1 MITQTGVH
9 PPQAEFP
16 SQERFVGLALARL
29 SVLPGSVVVA
39 WLLVVLPLLLIDAL
53 RPLPAL
59 ALFVP
64 VAVIV
69 LRVAWRVTSA
79 GPRMRAPR
87 WTLWA
92 LVAIAT
98 AFTMANGLLHAE
110 KVIIRR
116 DAASYFQI
124 GHWLAQHGDREV
136 PTQIEAFGGAHP
148 LLATGSPAFYPSGEA
163 LVPQFMTGLPS
174 TLAAVEWLTSWTATL
189 WAPAVLGGLALL
201 AFGGLIARLVGPTW
215 APLGAAVLGLAEPF
229 WHVARA
235 TFSEPLAALLL
246 ISGLCLLVDAGRD
259 ARGGRGGSSPHG
271 DTGGRAAAFL
281 GGLAIGICTF
291 VRVDALREVMILV
304 PIVGWLAVRRHRAW
318 QPLAGGLALGLT
330 YGVLDGRLLTWPYLV
345 AIEDSLRPLVTVF
358 IAAAVA
364 TATAVGIAR
373 RVPAGRLRLRLPR
386 WAPAAAGWLVV
397 AAAAGFALRPLL
409 QTVHGWEPGSG
420 IANFVGRMQER
431 EGLDIDPTRSYDE
444 WTMHWLAWW
453 LGWPTVVLG
462 VAGAALLVRRVL
474 SGRDLPWVPA
484 LALALGSLALVMWRP
499 GITPDHPWADRRFV
513 PIALPGLVLLA
524 VYAIRLLRDRARDR
538 ARARA
543 SSPGPPLRGA
553 RDFSRPI
560 VGLASAAVV
569 LPSVWTGAPLFPDR
583 AEHGSIAVIE
593 SVCEALRPGD
603 AVLLVDARAR
613 LEWPSAV
620 RGECGVPAVSV
631 RDTNAAG
638 LAEVVARTKA
648 SGGNPVLLAA
658 ASPDLIEQIDVTPVQ
673 ILDVLMRTDR
683 EILMGVPTSDRALG
697 VTVWIGRP

>member
-9 PPQAEFP
+9 PAQSEFP
-16 SQERFVGLALARL
+16 SQERFVGLTIARL

-64 VAVIV
+64 VVIV
-69 LRVAWRVTSA
+69 AVRVAWRVTSA
-79 GPRMRAPR
+79 GPPLHAPR

-136 PTQIEAFGGAHP
+136 SAQIEAFGGPHP
-148 LLATGSPAFYPSGEA
+148 LLAAGSPAFYPDGYE
-163 LVPQFMTGLPS
+163 LTPQFMTGLPS
-174 TLAAVEWLTSWTATL
+174 TLAAVEWLTSWTAVL
-189 WAPAVLGGLALL
+189 WVPAILGGLVLL
-201 AFGGLIARLVGPTW
+201 AFGGLVARLVGPAW

-246 ISGLCLLVDAGRD
+246 ISGLCLLVDAVRD

-271 DTGGRAAAFL
+271 DTGGRAGAFL

-291 VRVDALREVMILV
+291 VRVDALREVLLLV
-304 PIVGWLAVRRHRAW
+304 PVVGWLALRRHRAW
-318 QPLAGGLALGLT
+318 QPLAGGLALGLG
-330 YGVLDGRLLTWPYLV
+330 YGVLDGALLTTPYIEAL
-345 AIEDSLRPLVTVF
+345 EDSLRPLGWAFAVVVIGAGAAV
-358 IAAAVA
+358 IAARRLPA
-364 TATAVGIAR
+364 AR
-373 RVPAGRLRLRLPR
+373 RAVRLPG
-386 WAPAAAGWLVV
+386 WAPTAGAWLVV
-397 AAAAGFALRPLL
+397 AAAVGFAARPLF
-409 QTVHGWEPGSG
+409 QTVHGFAPDSG
-420 IANFVGRMQER
+420 FANFVGRMQAR
-431 EGLDIDPTRSYDE
+431 EDLTIDPTRTYDE
-444 WTMHWLAWW
+444 WSMHWLAWW
-453 LGWPTVVLG
+453 LGWPLIVLG
-462 VAGAALLVRRVL
+462 IFGASVLVRRVL
-474 SGRDLPWVPA
+474 SGGDLAWVPA

-524 VYAIRLLRDRARDR
+524 MFAIRWSRDWVC
-538 ARARA
+538 ARAD
-543 SSPGPPLRGA
+543 GPLRFT
-553 RDFSRPI
+553 RHHSRAV
-560 VGLASAAVV
+560 VGLASATVV
-569 LPSVWTGAPLFPDR
+569 LPVVWAGAPLFPDR
-583 AEHGSIAVIE
+583 AEQGSIAVIE
-593 SVCEALRPGD
+593 SVCQELRPGD

-613 LEWPSAV
+613 LEWPSAI
-620 RGECGVPAVSV
+620 RGECGVPAVGV
-631 RDTNAAG
+631 RDTDAAG

-648 SGGNPVLLAA
+648 SGRNPVLLAA
-658 ASPDLIEQIDVTPVQ
+658 GSADPIEQIDVTPVQ
-673 ILDVLMRTDR
+673 LLDVLMRTDR
-683 EILMGVPTSDRALG
+683 EILMGIPTSDRGLG
-697 VTVWIGRP
+697 VTIWIGRP